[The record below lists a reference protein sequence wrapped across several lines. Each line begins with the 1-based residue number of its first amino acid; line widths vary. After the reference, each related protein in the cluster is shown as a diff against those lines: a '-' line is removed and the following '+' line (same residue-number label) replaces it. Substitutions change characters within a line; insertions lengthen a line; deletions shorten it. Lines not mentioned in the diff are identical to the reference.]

1 MDYVYISAAGS
12 SSSSE
17 LLTDLTELCVDMMAR
32 YTFSNISS
40 QPMRSVSGTIAH
52 KEYIIPQLSCLV
64 TTACALRQN
73 KLLVTKKYLSCSSFL
88 NFVDFFVHKLQ
99 TMISTQLWMK
109 IMSYNIITR
118 KLISTRA
125 L

>member
-40 QPMRSVSGTIAH
+40 QPMRLVSGTIAH
-52 KEYIIPQLSCLV
+52 EEYIIVQLSCLV
-64 TTACALRQN
+64 TTVHYDKTNCWLQR
-73 KLLVTKKYLSCSSFL
+73 KIFPVHLFL
-88 NFVDFFVHKLQ
+88 
-99 TMISTQLWMK
+99 IC
-109 IMSYNIITR
+109 
-118 KLISTRA
+118 
-125 L
+125 